1 MKILIPLKEFGRQGG
16 YRVLSNLASA
26 WVEMGHE
33 VLMILHYSSPD
44 PYFPTKAQIIWI
56 DDKGNKVDRG
66 ANCFSESKKHNKYF
80 RFFINFYA
88 LRHAVSKYG
97 VDYNILLANSSII
110 TPYAVY
116 FNKLSGRKFYY
127 VQAYEPAS
135 FVDLDEPSLFVNGR
149 FLFDSVMWL
158 MSSISYLLDIV
169 KIVNSPV
176 YLNYKILKSNYYVP
190 PGIDF
195 DVFYDEQNPDRSNWT
210 TRCVTLG
217 CIGRKEPSKGIKYVI
232 DAFNI
237 LKKQGWNVQLS
248 IAYGNLPSEYDLP
261 EGATISI
268 PRNDIELGQFYR
280 SVDIMIAP
288 GTIQLGAPHYPV
300 MEAMACGIPV
310 VTTGYIPASKD
321 KDNSWI
327 VPIRDTDAIVES
339 VKEII
344 VDSGLRGR
352 KLANAHNDIKDF
364 SWEFVSAKM
373 IDIFQSV
380 N

>member
-1 MKILIPLKEFGRQGG
+1 M
-16 YRVLSNLASA
+16 
-26 WVEMGHE
+26 
-33 VLMILHYSSPD
+33 
-44 PYFPTKAQIIWI
+44 
-56 DDKGNKVDRG
+56 
-66 ANCFSESKKHNKYF
+66 
-80 RFFINFYA
+80 
-88 LRHAVSKYG
+88 
-97 VDYNILLANSSII
+97 
-110 TPYAVY
+110 
-116 FNKLSGRKFYY
+116 
-127 VQAYEPAS
+127 
-135 FVDLDEPSLFVNGR
+135 
-149 FLFDSVMWL
+149 
-158 MSSISYLLDIV
+158 
-169 KIVNSPV
+169 
-176 YLNYKILKSNYYVP
+176 
-190 PGIDF
+190 
-195 DVFYDEQNPDRSNWT
+195 
-210 TRCVTLG
+210 G

-310 VTTGYIPASKD
+310 VTTGYIPAAKD

-344 VDSGLRGR
+344 VDSDLRRR